1 MRRSFRHAALRLG
14 RSAKSALYWLL
25 GAFTL
30 LLLKILRLTRPT
42 WAADTAGGLMR
53 RIGPWLPEHRIGRE
67 NLVAAFP
74 SWPPEKVEDV
84 LSGVWD
90 NLGRIGA
97 EFIHFDHLWPVIDAS
112 TGEMDGIEF
121 TPETIER
128 FVQLRDDGKP
138 ALVFA
143 AHLANWELPALAAH
157 SFGLQALALYRPP
170 EVPQIR
176 NFVLQ
181 TRSARMGLLVPTGL
195 AAPTMI
201 ADELARGCHAGMLTD
216 QFVKRGLKINFFG
229 RRTRA
234 NALIARLARHFDCP
248 VHGVRVVRLPGGNRF
263 RVDLTEA
270 IETPR
275 DAEGKVN
282 VTETMR
288 VIFAVVEGWIREHPE
303 QWLWLHR
310 RWRGKMSRVTSR
322 S

>member
-1 MRRSFRHAALRLG
+1 MSGAFRHAALRLG
-14 RSAKSALYWLL
+14 RNIKAALYWLL
-25 GAFTL
+25 GALTL
-30 LLLKILRLTRPT
+30 LLLKVLRLTDPI
-42 WAADTAGGLMR
+42 WAADTAGRLLRG
-53 RIGPWLPEHRIGRE
+53 IGPWLPEHRIGRK

-74 SWPPEKVEDV
+74 DWPSEKVEEV
-84 LSGVWD
+84 LGGVWD

-143 AHLANWELPALAAH
+143 SHLANWELPALAAH
-157 SFGLQALALYRPP
+157 SFGLKALALYRPP

-176 NFVLQ
+176 NFILQ
-181 TRSARMGLLVPTGL
+181 TRSNRMGLLVPSGL
-195 AAPTMI
+195 SAPSVI
-201 ADELARGCHAGMLTD
+201 ANELENGSHAGMLVD
-216 QFVKRGLKINFFG
+216 QYAKRGEAVMFFG
-229 RRTRA
+229 WKTRA
-234 NALIARLARHFDCP
+234 NPLIARLARHIDCP
-248 VHGVRVVRLPGGNRF
+248 IHGVRVVRISPHRF

-270 IETPR
+270 IEAPR
-275 DAEGKVN
+275 DAEGKIDVAK
-282 VTETMR
+282 TTQAIIS
-288 VIFAVVEGWIREHPE
+288 VIEGWIREHPE

-310 RWRGKMSRVTSR
+310 RWRWRTRNVISR